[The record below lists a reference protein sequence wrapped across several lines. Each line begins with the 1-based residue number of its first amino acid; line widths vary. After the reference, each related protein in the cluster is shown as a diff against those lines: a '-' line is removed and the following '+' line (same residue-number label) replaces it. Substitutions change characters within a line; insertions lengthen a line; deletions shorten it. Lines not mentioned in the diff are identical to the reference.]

1 MPRNHA
7 ARRLRTRLLT
17 AFGVAL
23 ILVGLGFV
31 GYVGWQYFG
40 TNIVSKQAQARV
52 TTQLENNWG
61 AEIDGD
67 AIGLLRVPRFGEDFK
82 VPINKTFSDKS
93 LESGVGW
100 WEEGAMPGEIG
111 NFAVAGHRVTHGEP
125 FRDFLNLRKGDLV
138 EIETRT
144 HFYTYKL
151 RDNGTDRTVDFSV
164 LWVLMSN
171 PIDRN
176 FDATKPILSLMTCSE
191 LFHTRN
197 RSVVFGDLISTVSKS
212 SRTAGNSG

>member
-1 MPRNHA
+1 MPGNHT
-7 ARRLRTRLLT
+7 ARRVRARLLT

-31 GYVGWQYFG
+31 GYFGWQYFG

-164 LWVLMSN
+164 LWVLKSN

-197 RSVVFGDLISTVSKS
+197 RSVVFGDLISTVSKNS
-212 SRTAGNSG
+212 KTTGNSG